1 MPLGQTGY
9 VIGKKGVVKN
19 DVVGIGAVDVV
30 HWGNK

>member
-19 DVVGIGAVDVV
+19 DVVGAVDVV